1 MSALAALLVAAA
13 ILLWRAP
20 TGLPAELLGPRERP
34 PLELLALAL
43 RSGCG
48 LVEALE
54 VVGAQ
59 VDDIAGAHLRTVA
72 AALRWGLPDD
82 EAWAAVP
89 AAWLPAAQALTLA
102 SRAGVAPAELLLAA
116 AADVRRAE
124 TQRLEAETARLG
136 VRVVLPLGLTFLPA
150 FILTTVVPVVIAL
163 TTDVFGG

>member
-1 MSALAALLVAAA
+1 MSALAAALLAAA
-13 ILLWRAP
+13 LLLWQLPAAV
-20 TGLPAELLGPRERP
+20 PAELLGPRERRP
-34 PLELLALAL
+34 RAVPVVEIASCLELLALAL

-102 SRAGVAPAELLLAA
+102 SRAGVAPAELLLSRDLSYSEAFGLA
-116 AADVRRAE
+116 KQQEEEDLFREMQSDVVLQVVRRLASV
-124 TQRLEAETARLG
+124 RL
-136 VRVVLPLGLTFLPA
+136 
-150 FILTTVVPVVIAL
+150 
-163 TTDVFGG
+163 